1 MKKMKFAEQKLNYTF
16 RLIDSVKFVIMIKTI
31 IVDDEEKSRVTLSN
45 LLTKHC
51 PSITVIDQCDSVA
64 NTIKSISKNTP
75 DLVFLDIEMP
85 FENGFTLF
93 EKIKNPSFQVIF
105 TTAYDQYAI
114 KAIKY
119 SALDYLLKP
128 VDVDD
133 LKLAIEKCAEKK
145 NSNGNRSDD
154 YEMLLSALKLKN
166 KSAKIAVPTFEGL
179 QMISANEIVKCVA
192 DESYTHITL
201 TDGSKLVVS
210 RILKEFEDLLSDFNF
225 FRVHNSSLINLTQVK
240 KYVKGDGGYVV
251 MSDDE
256 TVEVS
261 RRKKNELLQ
270 KLTLVHL

>member
-1 MKKMKFAEQKLNYTF
+1 
-16 RLIDSVKFVIMIKTI
+16 MIKAI
-31 IVDDEEKSRVTLSN
+31 IIDDEEKSRVTLNN
-45 LLTKHC
+45 LISKHC
-51 PSITVIDQCDSVA
+51 ENITVIEHCQSVA
-64 NTIKSISKNTP
+64 EGVKSISKNNP

-93 EKIKNPSFQVIF
+93 EKIKNPSFQIIF

-133 LKLAIEKCAEKK
+133 LKNAVKKCEAKSKAEP
-145 NSNGNRSDD
+145 NRSDD
-154 YEMLLSALKLKN
+154 IEMLLSALKLKS

-179 QMISANEIVKCVA
+179 QMISANEIVKCIA

-201 TDGSKLVVS
+201 ADGSKLVVS
-210 RILKEFEDLLSDFNF
+210 RILKEFEELLSDLNF
-225 FRVHNSSLINLTQVK
+225 LRIHNSSLINLSHVK
-240 KYVKGDGGYVV
+240 KYVKGDGGYVI
-251 MSDDE
+251 MSDNE

-270 KLTLVHL
+270 RLTLVHL

>member
-1 MKKMKFAEQKLNYTF
+1 
-16 RLIDSVKFVIMIKTI
+16 MIKTI
-31 IVDDEEKSRVTLSN
+31 IVDDEEKSRVTLNN
-45 LLTKHC
+45 LVTKHC
-51 PSITVIDQCDSVA
+51 PSLAITDLCDSVGSA
-64 NTIKSISKNTP
+64 IKSIAKNAP

-128 VDVDD
+128 VDVED
-133 LKLAIEKCAEKK
+133 LKSAVEKCVEKNETK
-145 NSNGNRSDD
+145 SSRSDD
-154 YEMLLSALKLKN
+154 YEMLLSALKLKS
-166 KSAKIAVPTFEGL
+166 KSAKIAVPTFDGL
-179 QMISANEIVKCVA
+179 QMINANDIVKCIA

-201 TDGSKLVVS
+201 VDGSKLVVC
-210 RILKEFEDLLSDFNF
+210 RILKEFEDLLSDYNF
-225 FRVHNSSLINLTQVK
+225 FRVHNSSLINLTHVK
-240 KYVKGDGGYVV
+240 KYVKGDGGYVL

-261 RRKKNELLQ
+261 RRKKNELLS
-270 KLTLVHL
+270 KLTLVHF

>member
-1 MKKMKFAEQKLNYTF
+1 
-16 RLIDSVKFVIMIKTI
+16 MIKTI
-31 IVDDEEKSRVTLSN
+31 IVDDEEKSRITLSN
-45 LLTKHC
+45 LITKHC
-51 PSITVIDQCDSVA
+51 PSLIITDVCDSVA
-64 NTIKSISKNTP
+64 GALQSIAKNTP

-93 EKIKNPSFQVIF
+93 EKINNPSFNVIF
-105 TTAYDQYAI
+105 TTAYGQYAI

-133 LKLAIEKCAEKK
+133 LKAAVEKCTGKPKSSAA
-145 NSNGNRSDD
+145 RSDEF
-154 YEMLLSALKLKN
+154 EMLLSALKLKG
-166 KSAKIAVPTFEGL
+166 KSARIAVPTFEGL
-179 QMISANEIVKCVA
+179 QMINANEIVKCVA

-201 TDGSKLVVS
+201 IDGSKLVVS
-210 RILKEFEDLLSDFNF
+210 RILKEFEDLLSDYNF

-261 RRKKNELLQ
+261 RRKKNELMQ